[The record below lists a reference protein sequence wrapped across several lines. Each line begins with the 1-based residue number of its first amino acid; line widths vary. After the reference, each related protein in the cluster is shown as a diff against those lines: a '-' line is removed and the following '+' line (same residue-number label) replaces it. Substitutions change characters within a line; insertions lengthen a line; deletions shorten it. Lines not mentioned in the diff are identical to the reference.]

1 MTIRRTL
8 VIAAIAQGSLLALP
22 AQTSAQAIIPPTFA
36 QSPAK
41 SGSVASSDAP
51 WLDAKRTPDER
62 AALALAQMTQDEK
75 LQLVHGS
82 GMVGDPAREGG
93 SNGGAGFVRG
103 IKRLRLPD
111 IDMAD
116 STVGVTLGGLRSRY
130 STLMPSTIA
139 EASTWQPVLAYEYGA
154 LIGRELRAQGYN
166 ASLAGGVN
174 LTREPRGGRTFEYR
188 GEDPVL
194 SGKMVGQAIS
204 GLQAQKVIG
213 DIKHFALND
222 QETGRDNGNVVIA
235 YGAARESDLLA
246 FEIGIR
252 DGQPGMVMCSYN
264 KVNGAHACENPE
276 LLLRTLKNEW
286 GFKGFVVSDWA
297 ATHSTVAAINSGLD
311 HEEPGPD
318 KYFGQPLRNAIAAG
332 TVPQSRL
339 DDAVRRILYTMF
351 ATGIV
356 DSPPRRQV
364 VDVFAGLES
373 AQRVAEA
380 GIVLLKNDNVLPL
393 AKTGTVAVIGG
404 YADAGVVTGG
414 GSGQVDPPGGS
425 AVKPT
430 ADPLSQVVWFPS
442 SPLKALKAAAPNT
455 RFVYDDG
462 SDPKRAAQ
470 VAAAA
475 DTAIVFAIQPAS
487 EGSDR
492 PTLSLPENQDALIDA
507 VATASK
513 KTVVVL
519 ESGGAVTMPWINK
532 VGGVIAAWYPGARGG
547 EAIARLLLGDAN
559 FSARLPLSF
568 PKSEADLPYPAIRGA
583 GLKLMPVADPTLPN
597 GRRRW
602 QLPDFDIPYPEGAL
616 VGYKWYQ
623 AKGTIPLF
631 PFGHGL
637 SYTSYSYTALKVN
650 GTGATFTVTNTGDRA
665 GIETAQVYA
674 SLPPSI
680 GKSPARLVG
689 WASIPLEPR
698 QAKTVTVTFEKL
710 ALSVY
715 DEKARRWRQPKG
727 QYGVRVGPSSSVLPL
742 TGSFAQR

>member
-8 VIAAIAQGSLLALP
+8 VLAAIAHGPLLALP
-22 AQTSAQAIIPPTFA
+22 TPTSAQAIIPPTVA
-36 QSPAK
+36 PLSAKGGSAASP
-41 SGSVASSDAP
+41 DTP

-82 GMVGDPAREGG
+82 GMLGDPARGG
-93 SNGGAGFVRG
+93 SSSGGAGFVPG
-103 IKRLRLPD
+103 IKRLRLPN

-116 STVGVTLGGLRSRY
+116 STVGVTLGGLSSRY

-139 EASTWQPVLAYEYGA
+139 EASTWQPELAYEYGA

-174 LTREPRGGRTFEYR
+174 LTREPRAGRTFEYR

-213 DIKHFALND
+213 DIKHYALND
-222 QETGRDNGNVVIA
+222 QETGRDNGNVVIN

-252 DGQPGMVMCSYN
+252 DGKPGMVMCAYN
-264 KVNGAHACENPE
+264 KVNGEHACENSE
-276 LLLRTLKNEW
+276 LLQRTLKNEW

-311 HEEPGPD
+311 HEEPGPE
-318 KYFGQPLRNAIAAG
+318 KFFGRPLRDAIAAG

-364 VDVFAGLES
+364 PDVFAGLES

-404 YADAGVVTGG
+404 YADAGVLTGG

-425 AVKPT
+425 AVKISD
-430 ADPLSQVVWFPS
+430 DPLSQAVWFPS
-442 SPLKALKAAAPNT
+442 SPFKALKAAAPNT

-462 SDPKRAAQ
+462 SDPRRAAQ
-470 VAAAA
+470 VAAGA
-475 DTAIVFAIQPAS
+475 DFAIVFAAQPAS

-492 PTLSLPENQDALIDA
+492 ATLALPHNQDALIDA
-507 VATASK
+507 VASAAK

-519 ESGGAVTMPWINK
+519 ETGGPVTMPWIGK

-547 EAIARLLLGDAN
+547 EAIARLLLGEVN
-559 FSARLPLSF
+559 FSGKLPLSF
-568 PKSEADLPYPAIRGA
+568 PKSEADLPNPAIRGA
-583 GLKLMPVADPTLPN
+583 GLKMIPVVDPTLPN

-602 QLPDFDIPYPEGAL
+602 SIPDFDIPYPEGAL

-623 AKGTIPLF
+623 NQGKVPLF

-637 SYTSYSYTALKVN
+637 SYTSYEYGSLKVT
-650 GTGATFTVTNTGDRA
+650 GAGATFTVTNTGERA
-665 GIETAQVYA
+665 GTETAQVYA
-674 SLPPSI
+674 TLPPSA

-689 WASIPLEPR
+689 WATVPLKPR
-698 QAKTVTVTFEKL
+698 ESKTVTVTFEKL

-715 DEKARRWRQPKG
+715 DEKARRWKQPKG

-742 TGSFAQR
+742 TGTFAQR